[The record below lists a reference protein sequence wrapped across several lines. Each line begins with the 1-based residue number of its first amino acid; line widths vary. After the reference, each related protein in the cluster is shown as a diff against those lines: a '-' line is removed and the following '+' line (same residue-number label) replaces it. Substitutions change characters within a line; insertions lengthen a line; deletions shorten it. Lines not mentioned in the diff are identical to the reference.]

1 MVGAIPAWFD
11 EGLAVIVSEDPRYLL
26 ASTESDRCRVDATGS
41 FPIAPMEWTRA
52 AGTDH
57 NLYARAACRVLR
69 WWMNAN
75 GGNAAAL
82 ALVRKVAEGVPF
94 SEIYHDPAEGE
105 TPKLGQE
112 SPGREMNFVNFR
124 FKRDSDGIALL
135 TLDMPGRSMNVITPE
150 VIGEIETVVDHV
162 AA

>member
-41 FPIAPMEWTRA
+41 FPIAPMAWTRA

-69 WWMNAN
+69 WMNAN
-75 GGNAAAL
+75 GGKAAAL
-82 ALVRKVAEGVPF
+82 ILIKKVAEGVPF
-94 SEIYHDPAEGE
+94 SEIYHDPV
-105 TPKLGQE
+105 QE
-112 SPGREMNFVNFR
+112 NS
-124 FKRDSDGIALL
+124 
-135 TLDMPGRSMNVITPE
+135 
-150 VIGEIETVVDHV
+150 
-162 AA
+162 